1 MSTQFLDNLII
12 PIDVVV
18 DVPKNLESVIEIKLA
33 G

>member
-1 MSTQFLDNLII
+1 MSTQFLDSLII